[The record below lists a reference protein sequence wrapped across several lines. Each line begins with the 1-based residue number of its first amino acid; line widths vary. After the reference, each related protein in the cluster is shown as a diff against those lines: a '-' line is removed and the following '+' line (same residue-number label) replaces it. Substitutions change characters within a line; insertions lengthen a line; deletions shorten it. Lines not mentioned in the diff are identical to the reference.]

1 MKKTIKY
8 LSLFSGIGAPEKALK
23 NLNIDY
29 ELVGFSEIDK
39 AAINSYC
46 AVHNVPYEK
55 NLGDITR
62 IDISKLP
69 KNIDLITHGSP
80 CQDFSVGGYGKGGD
94 EGSGTRSSLM
104 WNSIEVIKHTKP
116 NIIVW
121 ENVANVLSNE
131 HKHNFDKYVNTLKEL
146 RYVNYAK
153 VLNAK
158 DYNIPQNR
166 ERLFCVSIK
175 KSALLKKSI
184 KDKICNPYEFK
195 FPKPVELVVDKADLL
210 EDNVDEKYYN
220 DSKSAKREIE
230 IFKQLRP
237 TTNILNVNPSRSG
250 VGGRVSTTNYVKTLT
265 TNGCSYILV
274 PCVRPTNYKKLVKER
289 KTYISNKTYKFE
301 EVKDKLRIRRLTPL
315 ECWRLMGFTDEDYN
329 KATKVC
335 RATDLYRQ
343 AGNSIVVNVIQA
355 IFKELFKGLINNE

>member
-104 WNSIEVIKHTKP
+104 WNSIEVI
-116 NIIVW
+116 
-121 ENVANVLSNE
+121 
-131 HKHNFDKYVNTLKEL
+131 
-146 RYVNYAK
+146 
-153 VLNAK
+153 
-158 DYNIPQNR
+158 
-166 ERLFCVSIK
+166 
-175 KSALLKKSI
+175 
-184 KDKICNPYEFK
+184 
-195 FPKPVELVVDKADLL
+195 
-210 EDNVDEKYYN
+210 
-220 DSKSAKREIE
+220 
-230 IFKQLRP
+230 
-237 TTNILNVNPSRSG
+237 
-250 VGGRVSTTNYVKTLT
+250 
-265 TNGCSYILV
+265 
-274 PCVRPTNYKKLVKER
+274 
-289 KTYISNKTYKFE
+289 
-301 EVKDKLRIRRLTPL
+301 
-315 ECWRLMGFTDEDYN
+315 
-329 KATKVC
+329 
-335 RATDLYRQ
+335 
-343 AGNSIVVNVIQA
+343 
-355 IFKELFKGLINNE
+355 

>member
-146 RYVNYAK
+146 GYVNYAK

-195 FPKPVELVVDKADLL
+195 FPKPVELTIDKADLL

-220 DSKSAKREIE
+220 NSKSAMREIA

-237 TTNILNVNPSRSG
+237 TTNILNVNPSRTG

-265 TNGCSYILV
+265 TNGCSYVLV

-289 KTYISNKTYKFE
+289 NTYISNKTYKFD
-301 EVKDKLRIRRLTPL
+301 EVKDKLRIRRLIPL

-329 KATKVC
+329 KAAQVC
-335 RATDLYRQ
+335 GATNLFKQ